1 MNQDKFRE
9 FVVAASKQ
17 AINPVGKI
25 GHLVLTQTVP
35 TGEPE
40 IREPEMRHAL
50 AQEAERRLLTY
61 GIEVPTDLKYRF
73 VDATG
78 ERKVAARH
86 DFVILEQANAGWNR
100 SILLELKRDQP
111 AMEIREGQLCC
122 PAISKDFQKLL
133 LEQATNGKGLLHI
146 LHAADA
152 GTLDALLQ
160 KYRVALTGA
169 LGASRKALELLK
181 TRPQSCWFTLFILVV
196 RCRGQQGQNRPF
208 LYSLT
213 LDQFGPGLENAQ
225 DVFPMNDFRLLCLTE
240 QGQ

>member
-50 AQEAERRLLTY
+50 AQEAERRQLTY

-86 DFVILEQANAGWNR
+86 DFVILDLKQA
-100 SILLELKRDQP
+100 
-111 AMEIREGQLCC
+111 
-122 PAISKDFQKLL
+122 
-133 LEQATNGKGLLHI
+133 
-146 LHAADA
+146 
-152 GTLDALLQ
+152 
-160 KYRVALTGA
+160 
-169 LGASRKALELLK
+169 
-181 TRPQSCWFTLFILVV
+181 
-196 RCRGQQGQNRPF
+196 
-208 LYSLT
+208 
-213 LDQFGPGLENAQ
+213 
-225 DVFPMNDFRLLCLTE
+225 
-240 QGQ
+240 